1 MKRVLIVLFFLVL
14 IGLFGYLGYYLYQ
27 KDREAPV
34 VYKTS
39 QPFKTDIY
47 LKTVANGSIEPR
59 REVELKPQI
68 SGIIDELFVEPGQ
81 LVKKGQKIARIKV
94 IPDDINLNSAESA
107 VTKAKIALE
116 QAKTEYER
124 RKKLFEAKAISE
136 LEFNQFKFE
145 YEQRK
150 EDLANAESNLQL
162 IKEGISS
169 RSKQTTTIVTATID
183 GMVLDVPVKEGAQVI
198 QSNNFNDGTTVATLA
213 DMNDLI
219 FVGNVDESEVG
230 KIKEGMPLKITIGA
244 IEGKTFDAT
253 LEYISP
259 KGVEDQGTIQF
270 EIKAA
275 MVQPEDVFIRAGY
288 SANADIILDSR
299 EQVLAVMERDLI
311 FDNDSIYVEVEQ
323 SEQQFEKVPI
333 STGLSDGVQI
343 EVVSGL
349 DETAQ
354 VKTMN

>member
-27 KDREAPV
+27 KDQEAPV
-34 VYKTS
+34 VYQTS
-39 QPFKTDIY
+39 QPFKADIF
-47 LKTVANGSIEPR
+47 LKTVANGSVEPR

-68 SGIIDELFVEPGQ
+68 SGIIDELYVEPGQ

-136 LEFNQFKFE
+136 LEFNQFKFD

-183 GMVLDVPVKEGAQVI
+183 GMVLDVPIKEGTQVI

-213 DMNDLI
+213 DMSDLI

-244 IEGKTFDAT
+244 IEGMTFDAN

-275 MVQPEDVFIRAGY
+275 MVQPDSIFIRAGY

-299 EQVLAVMERDLI
+299 EQVLAIMERDLI
-311 FDNDSIYVEVEQ
+311 FEQDSTFVEVEKG
-323 SEQQFEKVPI
+323 EQQFEKVPVN
-333 STGLSDGVQI
+333 TGLSDGVQI

-349 DETAQ
+349 DESSK
-354 VKTMN
+354 VKTLN